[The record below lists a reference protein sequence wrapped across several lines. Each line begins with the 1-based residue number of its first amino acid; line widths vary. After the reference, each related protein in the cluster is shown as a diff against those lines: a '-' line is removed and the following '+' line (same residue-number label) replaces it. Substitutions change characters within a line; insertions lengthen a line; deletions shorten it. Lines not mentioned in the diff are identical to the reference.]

1 MGNNTI
7 KSLLGYMTISYS
19 LSGLL
24 MVLGLTGNYSMAA
37 EVAIVQGA
45 VLATFYVLSGDARHM
60 ILSERMQARHV
71 VYFRLLTVLPLA
83 VISYL
88 LTISVTDVSAALAA
102 ALILR
107 RATEWLAEPHVTE
120 LERQHQPW
128 GGLLLQFVLFPLVI
142 FEILYF
148 GSLWLIWPWAVSPLL
163 HSLKFLLGAER
174 YNILSMGK
182 AHTASTAVMGISN
195 YILRV
200 LVVDLA
206 GKTFAGMVFPAVAI
220 GSFAGTMFA
229 NIVGPSLLRKGLNV
243 LLYLKVPLM
252 MWTLIGVGIFI
263 FSQTV
268 FQQALGL
275 SIIGGVIMLFAQQ
288 SRLHLLREDHTLGA
302 DTMVHLVLVCL
313 VPIMYSITGQQWLT
327 SIYLLN
333 AALAWG
339 FYVLSD
345 KLSGLNQL
353 QRHRLLILTSV
364 LLVLP
369 IFFQIQGDIYLS
381 ESPEGLLDSGGF
393 LQLVPLPFS
402 LLACYLGLVFFN
414 EGITNSK
421 PAIVTLSLLFFLLS
435 VSALVTGSSPAKL
448 IQLVQVILPVAALLL
463 GASLAWLNRNLVA
476 RTMLNFLLVFIPLH
490 LLATWF
496 QGKLELTH
504 NLYLFSIYQ
513 HELFVPLVMV
523 SIFAW
528 VVLELFESH
537 KKQLLFLAPLV
548 AVYVVAGNSRMALIG
563 LSVFAA
569 IFMVIGVRSK
579 QRYMLGMLVMIAVSS
594 LSYNFLQNTTRQ
606 QTETIAI
613 EESYEAPVD
622 RVEKQS
628 RVSIQGDIQKEGGV
642 FHQWLDALE
651 NPSII
656 IFGHAWP
663 MGRHELDRSTNYYSD
678 LVYNFGL
685 IVVFPIVFLLIYTVF
700 RFVASK
706 EKSPVLIGLFLI
718 VLYHIVVVGFTKL
731 ALKQPYP
738 GIITFFLWGVLL
750 TMLKS
755 DVKTDLKSDFKSE
768 QGKQLES

>member
-1 MGNNTI
+1 MADAKLMI
-7 KSLLGYMTISYS
+7 KHPLSAVAGYMTISYS
-19 LSGLL
+19 ISGLL
-24 MVLGLTGNYSMAA
+24 MVLGLAGNYSMAA

-60 ILSERMQARHV
+60 ILSDRMQARHV
-71 VYFRLLTVLPLA
+71 IYFRLLTVLPLA

-102 ALILR
+102 VLILR

-120 LERQHQPW
+120 LERQRQPW
-128 GGLLLQFVLFPLVI
+128 NGLLLQSVLFPLVI

-148 GSLWLIWPWAVSPLL
+148 GSLWLIWLWAVSPLL

-174 YNILSMGK
+174 YNILSIGK

-206 GKTFAGMVFPAVAI
+206 GKTFAGIVFPAVAI

-252 MWTLIGVGIFI
+252 IWTLIGVGIFI

-275 SIIGGVIMLFAQQ
+275 SIIGGAIMLFAQQ

-313 VPIMYSITGQQWLT
+313 VPIMYSIAGQQWLT
-327 SIYLLN
+327 ALYLLN

-345 KLSGLNQL
+345 MLSGLNQS
-353 QRHRLLILTSV
+353 QRYR
-364 LLVLP
+364 LLVLTVVLLLMP
-369 IFFQIQGDIYLS
+369 VFFQIQGDIYLS
-381 ESPEGLLDSGGF
+381 ESLEGLLDSGGF

-421 PAIVTLSLLFFLLS
+421 PAIVTLSLLFILLS

-463 GASLAWLNRNLVA
+463 GASLAWLNRYLVA

-490 LLATWF
+490 LLATWH

-504 NLYLFSIYQ
+504 NLYFFSIYQ
-513 HELFVPLVMV
+513 YDLFVPLVMIA
-523 SIFAW
+523 IFAW
-528 VVLELFESH
+528 LSLELFDTH
-537 KKQLLFLAPLV
+537 KKQILVLAPFI
-548 AVYVVAGNSRMALIG
+548 AVYVVASNSVMAILG
-563 LSVFAA
+563 LCVYILLLFAYGLRSRQRHV
-569 IFMVIGVRSK
+569 IFIVA
-579 QRYMLGMLVMIAVSS
+579 MLTISALV
-594 LSYNFLQNTTRQ
+594 YTFLQFDSHSEKCTTG
-606 QTETIAI
+606 IAQFI
-613 EESYEAPVD
+613 NWGC
-622 RVEKQS
+622 S
-628 RVSIQGDIQKEGGV
+628 R
-642 FHQWLDALE
+642 
-651 NPSII
+651 
-656 IFGHAWP
+656 
-663 MGRHELDRSTNYYSD
+663 
-678 LVYNFGL
+678 
-685 IVVFPIVFLLIYTVF
+685 
-700 RFVASK
+700 
-706 EKSPVLIGLFLI
+706 
-718 VLYHIVVVGFTKL
+718 
-731 ALKQPYP
+731 
-738 GIITFFLWGVLL
+738 
-750 TMLKS
+750 
-755 DVKTDLKSDFKSE
+755 
-768 QGKQLES
+768 